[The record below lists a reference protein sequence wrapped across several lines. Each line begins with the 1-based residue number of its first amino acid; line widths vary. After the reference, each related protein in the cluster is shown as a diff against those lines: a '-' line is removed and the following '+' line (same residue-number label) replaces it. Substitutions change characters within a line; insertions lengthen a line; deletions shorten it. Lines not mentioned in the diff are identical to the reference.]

1 LGWRL
6 LVATPTL
13 VVTFDFSSGAI
24 FGYPFIIGEGV
35 LGFNTLADQAADTVD
50 ISDQVNKVSIRR
62 GYNLLQEEFQAGTA
76 TVRIID
82 LTGDWN
88 PTSETSIYAG
98 KLVPLRKVRISADG
112 EFLFSGY
119 TTAYNYQWDKE
130 QNVGLVDL
138 QLVDAFRLF
147 NMSNITTVTGAT
159 AGETTGNRVTDILDT
174 IGFPTSMR
182 EIEAGS
188 TTVQSD
194 PGTSR
199 TSLQAI
205 KNMEFSEQGAFY
217 LMPSGNAKFLS
228 RATIQSKSGV
238 NPTFFSNDGTGI
250 SYRNIVTALDDKLI
264 INSTSITRAGGTAQ
278 TASNT
283 ASQIKYF
290 PHSYTATDLLVQTDA
305 QALDIARA
313 YTATRAETTL
323 RVDALTLDLNTADYA
338 AGTTA
343 ALTLDFFDT
352 IRVKNVGQDGT
363 VIDKT
368 LQCMGVSHEITP
380 GTWNTTFVT
389 SEPVIDS
396 FIIGSSLYG
405 IIGTSVMT
413 Y

>member
-1 LGWRL
+1 M
-6 LVATPTL
+6 ATPTL
-13 VVTFDFSSGAI
+13 VVTFDFSSGAV
-24 FGYPFIIGEGV
+24 FNYPFIIGEGV
-35 LGFNTLADQAADTVD
+35 LGVNVLADAAALVVD
-50 ISDQVNKVSIRR
+50 ISDQVNKVTIRR
-62 GYNLLQEEFQAGTA
+62 GYNLLQEQFQAGTA
-76 TVRIID
+76 TVRILD
-82 LTGDWN
+82 QNGDWN
-88 PTSETSIYAG
+88 PTNPASPYYG
-98 KLVPLRKVRISADG
+98 LLVPLRKVRISADDS
-112 EFLFSGY
+112 FLYSGY
-119 TTAYNYQWDKE
+119 TTAYNYTWDKE
-130 QNVGLVDL
+130 QNIGYVDVEL
-138 QLVDAFRLF
+138 SDAFRLF
-147 NMSNITTVTGAT
+147 NMSSITTVTGAT
-159 AGETTGNRVTDILDT
+159 AGETTGNRITDILNT

-182 EIEAGS
+182 EIDAGS
-188 TTVQSD
+188 TTVQAD
-194 PGTSR
+194 PGTAR

-205 KNMEFSEQGAFY
+205 VNMEFSEQGGFY
-217 LMPSGNAKFLS
+217 CLPSGDVRFIS
-228 RATIQSKSGV
+228 RSAIQAKSGA

-250 SYRNIVTALDDKLI
+250 GYRNIVTALDDKLI
-264 INSTSITRAGGTAQ
+264 INTTSITRAGGTAQ

-352 IRVKNVGQDGT
+352 IRVKNVGVDGT

-389 SEPVIDS
+389 SEPIIDS

>member
-1 LGWRL
+1 M
-6 LVATPTL
+6 ATPHL
-13 VVTFDFSSGAI
+13 VVTFDFSSGAV
-24 FGYPFIIGEGV
+24 FNYPFIIGEGV
-35 LGFNTLADQAADTVD
+35 LGVNVLADAAALVVD
-50 ISDQVNKVSIRR
+50 ISDQVNRVTIRR
-62 GYNLLQEEFQAGTA
+62 GYNLLQEQFQAGTA
-76 TVRIID
+76 TVRILD
-82 LTGDWN
+82 QNGDWN
-88 PTSETSIYAG
+88 PTNPASPYYG
-98 KLVPLRKVRISADG
+98 LLVPLRKVRISADDS
-112 EFLFSGY
+112 FLYSGY
-119 TTAYNYQWDKE
+119 TTAYNYTWDKE
-130 QNVGLVDL
+130 QNIGYVDVEL
-138 QLVDAFRLF
+138 SDAFRLF
-147 NMSNITTVTGAT
+147 NMSSITSVASAT
-159 AGETTGNRVTDILDT
+159 AGQTTGTRITAILNQ

-182 EIEAGS
+182 EIDAGS
-188 TTVQSD
+188 TTVQAD

-205 KNMEFSEQGAFY
+205 QNIEFSEQGAFFIK
-217 LMPSGNAKFLS
+217 PSGDARFIS
-228 RATIQSKSGV
+228 RSAIQAKSGV

-250 SYRNIVTALDDKLI
+250 NYRNIVTALDDKLI
-264 INSTSITRAGGTAQ
+264 INTTSITRAGGTAQ

-305 QALDIARA
+305 QALDIAQA

-368 LQCMGVSHEITP
+368 LQCMGVVHEITP

-389 SEPVIDS
+389 SEPIIDS

>member
-1 LGWRL
+1 M
-6 LVATPTL
+6 ATPHL
-13 VVTFDFSSGAI
+13 VVTFDFSSGAV
-24 FGYPFIIGEGV
+24 FNYPFIIGEGI
-35 LGFNTLADQAADTVD
+35 LGTNVLADAAALVVD
-50 ISDQVNKVSIRR
+50 ISDQVNKVTIRR
-62 GYNLLQEEFQAGTA
+62 GYNLLQEQFQAGTA
-76 TVRIID
+76 TVRLLD
-82 LTGDWN
+82 QNGDWN
-88 PTSETSIYAG
+88 STNVSSPYYG
-98 KLVPLRKVRISADG
+98 LLVPLRKVRISADDN
-112 EFLFSGY
+112 FLYSGY
-119 TTAYNYQWDKE
+119 TTAYNYTWDKE
-130 QNVGLVDL
+130 QNIGYVDIE
-138 QLVDAFRLF
+138 LVDAFRLF
-147 NMSNITTVTGAT
+147 NMSSITTVTGAT
-159 AGETTGNRVTDILDT
+159 AGETTGNRITDILNT

-182 EIEAGS
+182 EIDAGS
-188 TTVQSD
+188 TTVQAD

-199 TSLQAI
+199 TSLQAFQ
-205 KNMEFSEQGAFY
+205 NMEFSEQGAFFIQ
-217 LMPSGNAKFLS
+217 PSGNARFVS
-228 RATIQSKSGV
+228 RSAIQAKSGV

-264 INSTSITRAGGTAQ
+264 INTTSITRAGGSPQ
-278 TASNT
+278 VSSNT

-305 QALDIARA
+305 QALDIAQA

-368 LQCMGVSHEITP
+368 LQCMGVAHEITP

-389 SEPVIDS
+389 SEPIIDS
-396 FIIGSSLYG
+396 FILNSSLYG

>member
-1 LGWRL
+1 M
-6 LVATPTL
+6 ATPTL
-13 VVTFDFSSGAI
+13 VVTFDFSSGAV
-24 FGYPFIIGEGV
+24 FNYPFIIGEGV
-35 LGFNTLADQAADTVD
+35 LGVNVLANAAALVVD
-50 ISDQVNKVSIRR
+50 ISDQVNRVTIRR
-62 GYNLLQEEFQAGTA
+62 GYNLLQEQFQAGTA
-76 TVRIID
+76 TVRLLD
-82 LTGDWN
+82 QNGDWN
-88 PTSETSIYAG
+88 STNVSSPYYG
-98 KLVPLRKVRISADG
+98 LLVPLRKVRISADDS
-112 EFLFSGY
+112 FLYSGY
-119 TTAYNYQWDKE
+119 TTAYNYTWDKE
-130 QNVGLVDL
+130 QNIGYVDIE
-138 QLVDAFRLF
+138 LVDAFRLF
-147 NMSNITTVTGAT
+147 NMSSITTVTGAT
-159 AGETTGNRVTDILDT
+159 AGETTGNRITDILNT

-182 EIEAGS
+182 EIDTGS
-188 TTVQSD
+188 TTVQAD

-205 KNMEFSEQGAFY
+205 QNIEFSEQGAFFIK
-217 LMPSGNAKFLS
+217 PSGDARFIS
-228 RATIQSKSGV
+228 RSAIQSKSGV

-250 SYRNIVTALDDKLI
+250 NYRNIVTALDDKLI
-264 INSTSITRAGGTAQ
+264 INTTSITRAGGTAQ

-290 PHSYTATDLLVQTDA
+290 PHSFTGTDLLVQTDA
-305 QALDIARA
+305 QALDIAQA

-323 RVDALTLDLNTADYA
+323 RVDALTLDLNTADYT

-368 LQCMGVSHEITP
+368 LQCMGVVHEITP

-389 SEPVIDS
+389 SEPIIDS

>member
-1 LGWRL
+1 M
-6 LVATPTL
+6 ATPTL
-13 VVTFDFSSGAI
+13 VVTFDFSSGAV
-24 FGYPFIIGEGV
+24 FGYPFIIGEGL
-35 LGFNTLADQAADTVD
+35 LGFNTLADAAADTID
-50 ISDQVNKVSIRR
+50 ISNQVSRVSIKR

-76 TVRIID
+76 TIRVLD
-82 LTGDWN
+82 QNGDWN
-88 PTSETSIYAG
+88 PTSLTSPYAG

-112 EFLFSGY
+112 NFLFSGY
-119 TTAYNYQWDKE
+119 TVTYNYTWDKE
-130 QNVGLVDL
+130 QNIGYVDIE
-138 QLVDAFRLF
+138 LVDAFRLL

-159 AGETTGNRVTDILDT
+159 AGETTGNRITDILNT
-174 IGFPTSMR
+174 VGFPNSMR
-182 EIEAGS
+182 SIDAGA
-188 TTVQSD
+188 TTVQAD

-205 KNMEFSEQGAFY
+205 KNMEFSEQGGFY
-217 LMPSGNAKFLS
+217 IEPSGNARFIS
-228 RATIQSKSGV
+228 RSAIQVKSGV

-250 SYRNIVTALDDKLI
+250 TYRNIVTALDDKLI
-264 INSTSITRAGGTAQ
+264 INTTSITRAGGTAQ

-323 RVDALTLDLNTADYA
+323 RVDALTLDLNTTGYT

-368 LQCMGVSHEITP
+368 LQCMGVAHEITP

-389 SEPVIDS
+389 SEPIIDS

>member
-1 LGWRL
+1 M
-6 LVATPTL
+6 ATPHL
-13 VVTFDFSSGAI
+13 VVTFDFSSGAV
-24 FGYPFIIGEGV
+24 FNYPFIIGEGI
-35 LGFNTLADQAADTVD
+35 LGTNVLADAAALVVD
-50 ISDQVNKVSIRR
+50 ISDQVNKVTIRR
-62 GYNLLQEEFQAGTA
+62 GYNLLQEQFQAGTA
-76 TVRIID
+76 TIRIID
-82 LTGDWN
+82 QNGDWN
-88 PTSETSIYAG
+88 PTSLTSPYAG
-98 KLVPLRKVRISADG
+98 LLVPLRKVRISADDS
-112 EFLFSGY
+112 FLYSGY
-119 TTAYNYQWDKE
+119 TTAYNYSWDKE
-130 QNVGLVDL
+130 QNIGFIDVE
-138 QLVDAFRLF
+138 LVDAFRLF
-147 NMSNITTVTGAT
+147 NMSSVTTVTGAT
-159 AGETTGNRVTDILDT
+159 AGETTGNRITDILNT
-174 IGFPTSMR
+174 IGFPSSMR
-182 EIEAGS
+182 SIDAGS
-188 TTVQSD
+188 TTVQAD
-194 PGTSR
+194 PGSSR

-205 KNMEFSEQGAFY
+205 QNMEFSEQGGFY
-217 LMPSGNAKFLS
+217 CLPSGDVRFIS
-228 RATIQSKSGV
+228 RSAIQAKSGA

-250 SYRNIVTALDDKLI
+250 GYRNIVTALDDKLI
-264 INSTSITRAGGTAQ
+264 INTTSITRAGGTAQ

-323 RVDALTLDLNTADYA
+323 RVDSLTLDLSTADYA

-389 SEPVIDS
+389 SEPIIDS
-396 FIIGSSLYG
+396 FQIGSALYG

>member
-1 LGWRL
+1 
-6 LVATPTL
+6 VATPTL
-13 VVTFDFSSGAI
+13 VVTFDFSSGAV

-35 LGFNTLADQAADTVD
+35 LGFNTLAQEAADTID
-50 ISDQVNKVSIRR
+50 ISSQVNRVTIRR

-76 TVRIID
+76 RVRILD
-82 LTGDWN
+82 QNGDWN
-88 PTSETSIYAG
+88 PTSLTSPYAG

-112 EFLFSGY
+112 QFLFSGY
-119 TTAYNYQWDKE
+119 TVTYGYSWDKE
-130 QNVGLVDL
+130 QNVGFVDL
-138 QLVDAFRLF
+138 ELVDAFRLF

-174 IGFPTSMR
+174 IGFPNSMR

-188 TTVQSD
+188 TTVQAD

-199 TSLQAI
+199 TALEAI
-205 KNMEFSEQGAFY
+205 RNMEFSEQGAFY
-217 LMPSGNAKFLS
+217 IKPSGNAEFLS

-250 SYRNIVTALDDKLI
+250 GYRNIVTALDDKLI
-264 INSTSITRAGGTAQ
+264 INTTSITRKDGTAQ

-283 ASQIKYF
+283 ASQIQYF

-305 QALDIARA
+305 QALDIAQA

-323 RVDALTLDLNTADYA
+323 RVDSLTLDLNTAGYT

-363 VIDKT
+363 IIDKT

-380 GTWNTTFVT
+380 GTWLTSFVT
-389 SEPVIDS
+389 SEPIIDS
-396 FIIGSSLYG
+396 FQIGSSLYG

>member
-1 LGWRL
+1 M
-6 LVATPTL
+6 ATPSL
-13 VVTFDFSSGAI
+13 VVVIDFSSGAS
-24 FGYPFIIGEGV
+24 FGYPFILDQGI
-35 LGFNTLADQAADTVD
+35 LGTNTLAEPDALTVD
-50 ISDQVNKVSIRR
+50 VSNQVNKVTIRR

-82 LTGDWN
+82 QTGDWN
-88 PTSETSIYAG
+88 PTSSTSIYAG
-98 KLVPLRKVRISADG
+98 RLVPLRKVRISADE

-119 TTAYNYQWDKE
+119 TVAYNYTWDKE
-130 QNVGLVDL
+130 QNVGFVDL
-138 QLVDAFRLF
+138 ELVDAFRLF
-147 NMSNITTVTGAT
+147 NMSTITTVTGGT
-159 AGETTGNRVTDILDT
+159 AGQTTGTRITAILDT
-174 IGFPTSMR
+174 IGFPASMR
-182 EIEAGS
+182 EVEAGS
-188 TTVQSD
+188 TTVQAD
-194 PGTSR
+194 PGSSR

-205 KNMEFSEQGAFY
+205 QNMEFSEQGAFY
-217 LMPSGNAKFLS
+217 IKPSGNAEFLS
-228 RATIQSKSGV
+228 RATIQSKSGA

-250 SYRNIVTALDDKLI
+250 NYRNIVTALDDKLI
-264 INSTSITRAGGTAQ
+264 INTTSITRAGGTAQ

-305 QALDIARA
+305 QALDIAQA

-368 LQCMGVSHEITP
+368 LQCMGVTHEITP
-380 GTWNTTFVT
+380 GTWNTMFVT
-389 SEPVIDS
+389 SEPIIDS

>member
-1 LGWRL
+1 
-6 LVATPTL
+6 VATPHL
-13 VVTFDFSSGAI
+13 VVTFDFSSGAV
-24 FGYPFIIGEGV
+24 FNYPFIIGEGI
-35 LGFNTLADQAADTVD
+35 LGTNVLADAAALVVD
-50 ISDQVNKVSIRR
+50 ISDQVNKVTIRR
-62 GYNLLQEEFQAGTA
+62 GYNLLQEQFQAGTA
-76 TVRIID
+76 TIRIID
-82 LTGDWN
+82 QNGDRN
-88 PTSETSIYAG
+88 PTSLTSPYAG
-98 KLVPLRKVRISADG
+98 LLVPLRKVRISADDS
-112 EFLFSGY
+112 FLYSGY
-119 TTAYNYQWDKE
+119 TTAYNYSWDKE
-130 QNVGLVDL
+130 QNIGFIDVE
-138 QLVDAFRLF
+138 LVDAFRLF
-147 NMSNITTVTGAT
+147 NMSSVTTVTGAT
-159 AGETTGNRVTDILDT
+159 AGETTGNRITDILNT
-174 IGFPTSMR
+174 IGFPSSMR
-182 EIEAGS
+182 SIDAGS
-188 TTVQSD
+188 TTVQAD
-194 PGTSR
+194 PGSSR

-205 KNMEFSEQGAFY
+205 QNMEFSEQGGFY
-217 LMPSGNAKFLS
+217 CLPSGDVRFIS
-228 RATIQSKSGV
+228 RSAIQAKSGA

-250 SYRNIVTALDDKLI
+250 GYRNIVTALDDKLI
-264 INSTSITRAGGTAQ
+264 INTTSITRAGGTAQ

-323 RVDALTLDLNTADYA
+323 RVDSLTLDLSTADYA

-389 SEPVIDS
+389 SEPIIDS
-396 FIIGSSLYG
+396 FQIGSALYG

>member
-1 LGWRL
+1 MAIPRI
-6 LVATPTL
+6 T
-13 VVTFDFSSGAI
+13 VTFDFSSGAV
-24 FGYPFIIGEGV
+24 FNYPFIIGEGV
-35 LGFNTLADQAADTVD
+35 LGVNVLADSAAVIVD
-50 ISDQVNKVSIRR
+50 ISNQVSKVSIRR
-62 GYNLLQEEFQAGTA
+62 GYNLLQEQFQAGTA
-76 TVRIID
+76 TIRIID
-82 LTGDWN
+82 QNGDWN
-88 PTSETSIYAG
+88 PTNPASPYFGS
-98 KLVPLRKVRISADG
+98 LVPLRKVRVSVEDNY
-112 EFLFSGY
+112 LYSGY
-119 TTAYNYQWDKE
+119 TTAFNYTWDKE
-130 QNVGLVDL
+130 QNIGYVDIEL
-138 QLVDAFRLF
+138 SDAFRLF
-147 NMSNITTVTGAT
+147 NMSNITSVASAT
-159 AGETTGNRVTDILDT
+159 AGQTTGTRITAILNQ

-182 EIEAGS
+182 QIDAGS
-188 TTVQSD
+188 TTVQAD

-205 KNMEFSEQGAFY
+205 QNMEFSEQGGFY
-217 LMPSGNAKFLS
+217 CLPSGDARFIS
-228 RATIQSKSGV
+228 RAAIQAKSGA

-250 SYRNIVTALDDKLI
+250 DYRNIVTALDDKLI
-264 INSTSITRAGGTAQ
+264 INTTSITRAGGTAQ
-278 TASNT
+278 TSSNA
-283 ASQIKYF
+283 ASQVKYF

-363 VIDKT
+363 IIDKT

-389 SEPVIDS
+389 SEPIIDS

>member
-1 LGWRL
+1 M
-6 LVATPTL
+6 ATPSL
-13 VVTFDFSSGAI
+13 VVVFDFTSGAT
-24 FGYPFIIGEGV
+24 FGYPFILDQGI
-35 LGFNTLADQAADTVD
+35 LGTNTLADAAADTID
-50 ISDQVNKVSIRR
+50 ISNQVNRVSIRR
-62 GYNLLQEEFQAGTA
+62 GYNLLQEEFQAGIA
-76 TVRIID
+76 TIRVLD
-82 LTGDWN
+82 QNGDWN
-88 PTSETSIYAG
+88 PTNPSSPYFG
-98 KLVPLRKVRISADG
+98 KLVPLRKVRISAD
-112 EFLFSGY
+112 EHFLFSGY
-119 TTAYNYQWDKE
+119 TVTYNYTWDKE
-130 QNVGLVDL
+130 QNVGYVDIEL
-138 QLVDAFRLF
+138 ADAFRLF

-174 IGFPTSMR
+174 IGFPNSMR

-188 TTVQSD
+188 TTVQAD

-217 LMPSGNAKFLS
+217 IKPSGNAEFLS
-228 RATIQSKSGV
+228 RASIQAKSGV

-250 SYRNIVTALDDKLI
+250 TYRNIVTALDDKLI
-264 INSTSITRAGGTAQ
+264 INQTSITRAGSSSPQVAN
-278 TASNT
+278 NT

-305 QALDIARA
+305 QALDIAQA

-343 ALTLDFFDT
+343 ALTLNFFDT
-352 IRVKNVGQDGT
+352 IRVKNIGQDGT

-368 LQCMGVSHEITP
+368 LQCMGVAHEITP

-389 SEPVIDS
+389 SEPIIDS

>member
-1 LGWRL
+1 
-6 LVATPTL
+6 VATPTL
-13 VVTFDFSSGAI
+13 VVTFDFSSGAV

-35 LGFNTLADQAADTVD
+35 LGFNTLADQAADTID
-50 ISDQVNKVSIRR
+50 ISNQVNRVAIRR

-76 TVRIID
+76 TIRVID
-82 LTGDWN
+82 LNGDWN
-88 PTSETSIYAG
+88 PTSVTSPYTG

-119 TTAYNYQWDKE
+119 TIAYNYTWDKE
-130 QNVGLVDL
+130 QNVGYVDIEL
-138 QLVDAFRLF
+138 SDAFRLF

-174 IGFPTSMR
+174 IGFPASMR

-188 TTVQSD
+188 TTVQAD
-194 PGTSR
+194 PGTAR

-217 LMPSGNAKFLS
+217 ILPSGNAEFLS
-228 RATIQSKSGV
+228 RTTIQAKSGV

-264 INSTSITRAGGTAQ
+264 INQTSITRAGGTAQ

-290 PHSYTATDLLVQTDA
+290 PHSYTATDLLIETDA

-313 YTATRAETTL
+313 YCQTRAETTL
-323 RVDALTLDLNTADYA
+323 RVDALTLDLNTADYT

-343 ALTLDFFDT
+343 ALSLDFFDT

-368 LQCMGVSHEITP
+368 LQCMGVAHEITP

-389 SEPVIDS
+389 SEPIIDS
-396 FIIGSSLYG
+396 FQIGSALYG

>member
-1 LGWRL
+1 M
-6 LVATPTL
+6 AIPTL
-13 VVTFDFSSGAI
+13 VVTFDFSSGAV

-35 LGFNTLADQAADTVD
+35 LGFNTLADQAADTID
-50 ISDQVNKVSIRR
+50 ISNQVNRVTIRR

-76 TVRIID
+76 RVRILD
-82 LTGDWN
+82 QNGDWN
-88 PTSETSIYAG
+88 PTSLTSPYAG

-112 EFLFSGY
+112 SFLFSGY
-119 TTAYNYQWDKE
+119 TVSYNYTWDKE
-130 QNVGLVDL
+130 QNIGYVDL
-138 QLVDAFRLF
+138 ELVDAFRLF
-147 NMSNITTVTGAT
+147 NMSNITTVIGGT
-159 AGETTGNRVTDILDT
+159 AGQTTGTRVTAILDT
-174 IGFPTSMR
+174 IGFPNSMR

-188 TTVQSD
+188 TTVQVD

-199 TSLQAI
+199 TSLEAI

-217 LMPSGNAKFLS
+217 IKPSGNAEFLS
-228 RATIQSKSGV
+228 RTSIQSKSGA

-250 SYRNIVTALDDKLI
+250 TYRNIVTALDDKLI
-264 INSTSITRAGGTAQ
+264 INQTSITRAGGTAQ
-278 TASNT
+278 VANNT
-283 ASQIKYF
+283 ASQIQYF

-305 QALDIARA
+305 QALDIAQA

-323 RVDALTLDLNTADYA
+323 RVDSLTLDLNTAGYT

-363 VIDKT
+363 IIDKT
-368 LQCMGVSHEITP
+368 LQCMGVLHEITP

-389 SEPVIDS
+389 SEPIIDS

>member
-1 LGWRL
+1 M
-6 LVATPTL
+6 ATPTL
-13 VVTFDFSSGAI
+13 VVTFDFSSGAV

-35 LGFNTLADQAADTVD
+35 LGFNTLAQEAADTID
-50 ISDQVNKVSIRR
+50 ISSQVNRVTIRR

-76 TVRIID
+76 RVRILD
-82 LTGDWN
+82 QNGDWN
-88 PTSETSIYAG
+88 PTSLTSPYAG

-112 EFLFSGY
+112 QFLFSGY
-119 TTAYNYQWDKE
+119 TVTYGYSWDKE
-130 QNVGLVDL
+130 QNVGFVDL
-138 QLVDAFRLF
+138 ELVDAFRLF

-174 IGFPTSMR
+174 IGFPNSMR

-188 TTVQSD
+188 TTVQAD

-199 TSLQAI
+199 TALEAI
-205 KNMEFSEQGAFY
+205 RNMEFSEQGAFY
-217 LMPSGNAKFLS
+217 IKPSGNAEFLS

-250 SYRNIVTALDDKLI
+250 GYRNIVTALDDKLI
-264 INSTSITRAGGTAQ
+264 INTTSITRKDGTAQ

-283 ASQIKYF
+283 ASQIQYF

-305 QALDIARA
+305 QALDIAQA

-323 RVDALTLDLNTADYA
+323 RVDSLTLDLNTAGYT

-363 VIDKT
+363 IIDKT

-380 GTWNTTFVT
+380 GTWLTSFVT
-389 SEPVIDS
+389 SEPIIDS
-396 FIIGSSLYG
+396 FQIGSSLYG

>member
-1 LGWRL
+1 M
-6 LVATPTL
+6 AIPTL
-13 VVTFDFSSGAI
+13 VVTFDFSSGAV

-35 LGFNTLADQAADTVD
+35 LGFNTLADQAADTID
-50 ISDQVNKVSIRR
+50 ISNQVNRVTIRR

-76 TVRIID
+76 RVRILD
-82 LTGDWN
+82 QNGDWN
-88 PTSETSIYAG
+88 PTSLTSPYAG

-112 EFLFSGY
+112 NFLFSGY
-119 TTAYNYQWDKE
+119 TVSYNYTWDKE
-130 QNVGLVDL
+130 QNIGYVDL
-138 QLVDAFRLF
+138 ELVDAFRLF
-147 NMSNITTVTGAT
+147 NMSNITTVTGGT
-159 AGETTGNRVTDILDT
+159 AGQTTGTRVTAILDT
-174 IGFPTSMR
+174 IGFPNSMR
-182 EIEAGS
+182 EIQAGS
-188 TTVQSD
+188 TTVQAD

-199 TSLQAI
+199 TSLEAI

-217 LMPSGNAKFLS
+217 IKPSGNAEFLS
-228 RATIQSKSGV
+228 RTSIQSKSGV

-250 SYRNIVTALDDKLI
+250 TYRNIVTALDDKLI
-264 INSTSITRAGGTAQ
+264 INQTSITRAGGTAQ
-278 TASNT
+278 VANNT
-283 ASQIKYF
+283 ASQIQYF

-305 QALDIARA
+305 QALDIAQA

-323 RVDALTLDLNTADYA
+323 RVDSLTLDLNTAGYT

-368 LQCMGVSHEITP
+368 LQCMGVAHEITP
-380 GTWNTTFVT
+380 GTWTTSFVT
-389 SEPVIDS
+389 SEPIIDS
-396 FIIGSSLYG
+396 FQIGSALYG

>member
-1 LGWRL
+1 
-6 LVATPTL
+6 VAAPTL
-13 VVTFDFSSGAI
+13 VVVFDFTSGAT
-24 FGYPFIIGEGV
+24 FGYPFIIGQGI
-35 LGFNTLADQAADTVD
+35 LGTNTLADAAADTVD
-50 ISDQVNKVSIRR
+50 ISNQVNKVTIRR
-62 GYNLLQEEFQAGTA
+62 GYNLLQEQFQAGTA

-88 PTSETSIYAG
+88 PTSPTSIYAG

-130 QNVGLVDL
+130 QNVGYVDL
-138 QLVDAFRLF
+138 ELVDAFRLF
-147 NMSNITTVTGAT
+147 NMSSITAVTGGT
-159 AGETTGNRVTDILDT
+159 AGQTTGARITSILNT

-182 EIEAGS
+182 DIDAGS
-188 TTVQSD
+188 TTVQAD

-205 KNMEFSEQGAFY
+205 QNIEFSEQGGYYCLPDGDVRFI
-217 LMPSGNAKFLS
+217 S
-228 RATIQSKSGV
+228 RSAIQAKSGV

-250 SYRNIVTALDDKLI
+250 SYKNIVTALDDKLI
-264 INSTSITRAGGTAQ
+264 INTTSITRAGGTAQ

-283 ASQIKYF
+283 DSQIKYF

-313 YTATRAETTL
+313 YTATRSETTL
-323 RVDALTLDLNTADYA
+323 RVDSLTLDLNTADYT

-368 LQCMGVSHEITP
+368 LQCMGVTHDITP

-389 SEPVIDS
+389 SEPIIDS

>member
-1 LGWRL
+1 MAAPR
-6 LVATPTL
+6 VN
-13 VVTFDFSSGAI
+13 VVIDFSSGAT
-24 FGYPFIIGEGV
+24 FGYPFIIGQGIF
-35 LGFNTLADQAADTVD
+35 GTNTLADAVADTQD

-76 TVRIID
+76 TIRLID
-82 LTGDWN
+82 LNGDWN
-88 PTSETSIYAG
+88 PTNLSSPYSG
-98 KLVPLRKVRISADG
+98 KLVPLRKVRISS
-112 EFLFSGY
+112 ETKFLFSGY
-119 TTAYNYQWDKE
+119 TTAYNYTWDKE
-130 QNVGLVDL
+130 QNIGFVDIE
-138 QLVDAFRLF
+138 LVDAFRLL

-159 AGETTGNRVTDILDT
+159 AGETTGNRITDILNT

-182 EIEAGS
+182 AIDTGS
-188 TTVQSD
+188 TTVQAD
-194 PGTSR
+194 PGTAR

-217 LMPSGNAKFLS
+217 TATSGSATFRS
-228 RATIQSKSGV
+228 RANIQKKSGV

-250 SYRNIVTALDDKLI
+250 GYRNIVTALDDKLV
-264 INSTSITRAGGTAQ
+264 INQTSITRSGGTAQ
-278 TASNT
+278 VANNT

-305 QALDIARA
+305 QALDIAQA

-323 RVDALTLDLNTADYA
+323 RVDALTLDLNSADYA
-338 AGTTA
+338 AGITA

-363 VIDKT
+363 IIDKT
-368 LQCMGVSHEITP
+368 LQCMGVTHEITP
-380 GTWNTTFVT
+380 ATWLTTFVT
-389 SEPVIDS
+389 SEPIIDS

>member
-1 LGWRL
+1 M
-6 LVATPTL
+6 ATPHL
-13 VVTFDFSSGAI
+13 VVTFDFSSGAV
-24 FGYPFIIGEGV
+24 FNYPFIIGEGV
-35 LGFNTLADQAADTVD
+35 LGVNVLADAAALVVD
-50 ISDQVNKVSIRR
+50 ISDQVNRVTIRR
-62 GYNLLQEEFQAGTA
+62 GYNLLQEQFQAGTA
-76 TVRIID
+76 TVRILD
-82 LTGDWN
+82 QNGDWN
-88 PTSETSIYAG
+88 PTNPASPYYG
-98 KLVPLRKVRISADG
+98 LLVPLRKVRISADDS
-112 EFLFSGY
+112 FLYSGY
-119 TTAYNYQWDKE
+119 TTAYNYTWDKE
-130 QNVGLVDL
+130 QNIGYVDVEL
-138 QLVDAFRLF
+138 SDAFRLF
-147 NMSNITTVTGAT
+147 NMSSITSVASAT
-159 AGETTGNRVTDILDT
+159 AGQTTGTRITAILNQ

-182 EIEAGS
+182 EIDAGS
-188 TTVQSD
+188 TTVQAD

-205 KNMEFSEQGAFY
+205 QNIEFSEQGAFFIK
-217 LMPSGNAKFLS
+217 PSGDARFIS
-228 RATIQSKSGV
+228 RSAIQAKSGV

-250 SYRNIVTALDDKLI
+250 NYRNIVTALDDKLI
-264 INSTSITRAGGTAQ
+264 INTTSITRAGGTAQ

-305 QALDIARA
+305 QALDIAQA

-343 ALTLDFFDT
+343 ALTLDFYDT

-389 SEPVIDS
+389 SEPTIDS
-396 FIIGSSLYG
+396 FQIGSSLYG

>member
-1 LGWRL
+1 M
-6 LVATPTL
+6 AAPTL
-13 VVTFDFSSGAI
+13 VVVFDFTSGAT
-24 FGYPFIIGEGV
+24 FGYPFIIGQGI
-35 LGFNTLADQAADTVD
+35 LGTNTLADAAADTVD
-50 ISDQVNKVSIRR
+50 ISNQVNKVTIRR
-62 GYNLLQEEFQAGTA
+62 GYNLLQEQFQAGTA
-76 TVRIID
+76 TVRILD
-82 LTGDWN
+82 QNGDWN
-88 PTSETSIYAG
+88 SSNVSSPYFG
-98 KLVPLRKVRISADG
+98 KLVPLRKLRISADG

-119 TTAYNYQWDKE
+119 TTAYNYTWDKE
-130 QNVGLVDL
+130 QNVGYVDL
-138 QLVDAFRLF
+138 ELVDAFRLF
-147 NMSNITTVTGAT
+147 NMSSITTVTGGT
-159 AGETTGNRVTDILDT
+159 AGQTTGARITSILDT

-182 EIEAGS
+182 DIDAGS
-188 TTVQSD
+188 TTVQAD

-205 KNMEFSEQGAFY
+205 QNMEFSEQGGYYCLPDGDVRFI
-217 LMPSGNAKFLS
+217 S
-228 RATIQSKSGV
+228 RSAIQAKSGV

-250 SYRNIVTALDDKLI
+250 SYKNIVTALDDKLI
-264 INSTSITRAGGTAQ
+264 INTTSITRAGGTAQ

-305 QALDIARA
+305 QALDIALA

-323 RVDALTLDLNTADYA
+323 RVDSLTLDLNTESYT

-352 IRVKNVGQDGT
+352 MRVKNVGQDGT
-363 VIDKT
+363 IIDKT
-368 LQCMGVSHEITP
+368 LQCMGVTHEITP

-389 SEPVIDS
+389 SEPIIDS

>member
-1 LGWRL
+1 
-6 LVATPTL
+6 VATPTL
-13 VVTFDFSSGAI
+13 VVTFDFSSGAV
-24 FGYPFIIGEGV
+24 FGYPFIIGEGI
-35 LGFNTLADQAADTVD
+35 LGFNTLADQAADTID
-50 ISDQVNKVSIRR
+50 ISNQVNRVSIRR

-76 TVRIID
+76 KVRVID
-82 LTGDWN
+82 QNGDWN
-88 PTSETSIYAG
+88 PTSTTSPYAG
-98 KLVPLRKVRISADG
+98 LLVPLRKVRISSN
-112 EFLFSGY
+112 EQFLFSGY
-119 TTAYNYQWDKE
+119 TISYNYQWDKE
-130 QNVGLVDL
+130 QNIGYVDIEL
-138 QLVDAFRLF
+138 SDAFRLF
-147 NMSNITTVTGAT
+147 NMSNVTTVTGAT
-159 AGETTGNRVTDILDT
+159 AGETTGTRITDILDT
-174 IGFPTSMR
+174 IGFPLGMR
-182 EIEAGS
+182 SIEAGS
-188 TTVQSD
+188 TTVAAD

-205 KNMEFSEQGAFY
+205 RNMEFCEQGGFY
-217 LMPSGNAKFLS
+217 ILPSGDAKFIS
-228 RATIQSKSGV
+228 RASIQAKSGA
-238 NPTFFSNDGTGI
+238 NPTFFSNDGSGI

-264 INSTSITRAGGTAQ
+264 INTTSITRAGGTAQ

-290 PHSYTATDLLVQTDA
+290 PHSYTATDLLLQTDT

-368 LQCMGVSHEITP
+368 LQCMGVTHEITP

-389 SEPVIDS
+389 SEPIIDS

>member
-1 LGWRL
+1 M
-6 LVATPTL
+6 AIPTL
-13 VVTFDFSSGAI
+13 VCTFDFSSGAV

-35 LGFNTLADQAADTVD
+35 LGFNTLADQAADTID
-50 ISDQVNKVSIRR
+50 ISNQVNRVTIRR

-76 TVRIID
+76 RVRILD
-82 LTGDWN
+82 QNGDWN
-88 PTSETSIYAG
+88 PTSLTSPYAG

-112 EFLFSGY
+112 NFLFSGY
-119 TTAYNYQWDKE
+119 TVSYNYTWDKE
-130 QNVGLVDL
+130 QNIGYVDL
-138 QLVDAFRLF
+138 ELVDAFRLF
-147 NMSNITTVTGAT
+147 NMSNITTVTGGT
-159 AGETTGNRVTDILDT
+159 AGQTTGTRITAILDT
-174 IGFPTSMR
+174 IGFPNSMR

-188 TTVQSD
+188 TTVQAD

-217 LMPSGNAKFLS
+217 ILPSGNAEFLS
-228 RATIQSKSGV
+228 RASIQSKSGV
-238 NPTFFSNDGTGI
+238 NPTFFSNDGSGI
-250 SYRNIVTALDDKLI
+250 PYRNIVTALDDKLI
-264 INSTSITRAGGTAQ
+264 INQTSITRAGGTAQ
-278 TASNT
+278 VANNT
-283 ASQIKYF
+283 PSQIQYF
-290 PHSYTATDLLVQTDA
+290 PHSYTATDLLIQTDA
-305 QALDIARA
+305 QALDIALA

-323 RVDALTLDLNTADYA
+323 RVDALTLDLNTAGYT
-338 AGTTA
+338 AGTAA

-380 GTWNTTFVT
+380 ASWNTTFVT
-389 SEPVIDS
+389 SEPIIDS

>member
-1 LGWRL
+1 
-6 LVATPTL
+6 VATPTL

-35 LGFNTLADQAADTVD
+35 LGFNTLADAAADTID
-50 ISDQVNKVSIRR
+50 ISNQVNKVSIRR
-62 GYNLLQEEFQAGTA
+62 GYNLLQEEFQAGIA
-76 TVRIID
+76 TVRVLD
-82 LTGDWN
+82 QNGDWN
-88 PTSETSIYAG
+88 PTNPLSPYFG

-119 TTAYNYQWDKE
+119 TTTYNYTWDKE
-130 QNVGLVDL
+130 QNLGYVDI
-138 QLVDAFRLF
+138 QLADAFRLL

-159 AGETTGNRVTDILDT
+159 AGETTGSRITDILDT
-174 IGFPTSMR
+174 IGFPNSMR
-182 EIEAGS
+182 SIQSGS
-188 TTVQSD
+188 TTVQAD

-217 LMPSGNAKFLS
+217 ILPSGNAEFLS
-228 RATIQSKSGV
+228 RATIQSKSGA

-250 SYRNIVTALDDKLI
+250 DYRNIVTALDDKLI
-264 INSTSITRAGGTAQ
+264 INQTSITRAGSSNPQLAN
-278 TASNT
+278 NT

-290 PHSYTATDLLVQTDA
+290 PHSYTATDLLIQTDA
-305 QALDIARA
+305 QALDIAQA

-389 SEPVIDS
+389 SEPIIDS
-396 FIIGSSLYG
+396 FQIGSALYG

>member
-1 LGWRL
+1 M
-6 LVATPTL
+6 ATPHL
-13 VVTFDFSSGAI
+13 VVVIDFSSGAT
-24 FGYPFIIGEGV
+24 FGYPFILDQGI
-35 LGFNTLADQAADTVD
+35 LGTNTLAEPGALTVD
-50 ISDQVNKVSIRR
+50 VSNQVNKVSIRR
-62 GYNLLQEEFQAGTA
+62 GYNLLQEQFQAGTA
-76 TVRIID
+76 TVRLLD
-82 LTGDWN
+82 QNGDWN
-88 PTSETSIYAG
+88 PTNPSSPYYG
-98 KLVPLRKVRISADG
+98 LLVPLRKIRISAD
-112 EFLFSGY
+112 ENNLFSGY
-119 TTAYNYQWDKE
+119 TTAYNYTWDKE
-130 QNVGLVDL
+130 QNIGYVDIE
-138 QLVDAFRLF
+138 LVDAFRLL
-147 NMSNITTVTGAT
+147 NMANITTVTGAT
-159 AGETTGNRVTDILDT
+159 AGETTGNRITDILNT
-174 IGFPTSMR
+174 IGFPSSMR
-182 EIEAGS
+182 DIEAGS
-188 TTVQSD
+188 TTVQTD
-194 PGTSR
+194 PGSAR

-205 KNMEFSEQGAFY
+205 QNMEFSEQGAFY
-217 LMPSGNAKFLS
+217 IQPSGNAQFLS
-228 RATIQSKSGV
+228 RSTIQSKSGA

-250 SYRNIVTALDDKLI
+250 SYRNIVTALDDKLV
-264 INSTSITRAGGTAQ
+264 INQTSITRAGGTAQ
-278 TASNT
+278 IANNT

-305 QALDIARA
+305 QALDIAQA

-389 SEPVIDS
+389 SEPIIDS

>member
-1 LGWRL
+1 M
-6 LVATPTL
+6 ATPHL
-13 VVTFDFSSGAI
+13 VVTFDFSSGAV
-24 FGYPFIIGEGV
+24 FNYPFIIGEGV
-35 LGFNTLADQAADTVD
+35 LGTNVLADAAALVVD
-50 ISDQVNKVSIRR
+50 ISDQVNKVTIRR
-62 GYNLLQEEFQAGTA
+62 GYNLLQEQFQAGTA

-82 LTGDWN
+82 LNGDWN
-88 PTSETSIYAG
+88 PTSLTSPYAG
-98 KLVPLRKVRISADG
+98 LLVPLRKVRISADDSY
-112 EFLFSGY
+112 LYSGY
-119 TTAYNYQWDKE
+119 TTAYNYTWDKE
-130 QNVGLVDL
+130 QNVGFVDL
-138 QLVDAFRLF
+138 ELVDAFRLF
-147 NMSNITTVTGAT
+147 NMSSVTTVTGGT
-159 AGETTGNRVTDILDT
+159 AGQTTGQRITAILDT
-174 IGFPTSMR
+174 IGFPSSMR
-182 EIEAGS
+182 DIDTGS
-188 TTVQSD
+188 TTVQAD

-205 KNMEFSEQGAFY
+205 VNMEFSEQGGFY
-217 LMPSGNAKFLS
+217 IKPSGDVAFID
-228 RATIQSKSGV
+228 RASIQAKSGV

-264 INSTSITRAGGTAQ
+264 INSTSVTRAGGTAQ

-283 ASQIKYF
+283 ASQVKYF
-290 PHSYTATDLLVQTDA
+290 PHNYTATDLLVQTDA
-305 QALDIARA
+305 QSLDIARA
-313 YTATRAETTL
+313 YTATRSETTL

-343 ALTLDFFDT
+343 ALTLDFYDT

-389 SEPVIDS
+389 SEPTIDS
-396 FIIGSSLYG
+396 FQIGSSLYG

>member
-1 LGWRL
+1 
-6 LVATPTL
+6 VAIPTL
-13 VVTFDFSSGAI
+13 VVTFDFSSGAV

-35 LGFNTLADQAADTVD
+35 LGFNTLADAPADTID
-50 ISDQVNKVSIRR
+50 ISNQVNRVSIRR

-76 TVRIID
+76 RVRILD
-82 LTGDWN
+82 QNGDWN
-88 PTSETSIYAG
+88 PTSLTSPYAG
-98 KLVPLRKVRISADG
+98 KLVPLRKVRISANG
-112 EFLFSGY
+112 SFLFSGY
-119 TTAYNYQWDKE
+119 TVSYNYTWDKE
-130 QNVGLVDL
+130 QNIGYVDL
-138 QLVDAFRLF
+138 ELVDAFRLF
-147 NMSNITTVTGAT
+147 NMSNITTVTGGT
-159 AGETTGNRVTDILDT
+159 AGQTTGTRVTAILDT
-174 IGFPTSMR
+174 IGFPNSMR
-182 EIEAGS
+182 EIETGS
-188 TTVQSD
+188 TTVQAD

-199 TSLQAI
+199 TSLEAI

-217 LMPSGNAKFLS
+217 IKPSGNAEFLS
-228 RATIQSKSGV
+228 RTSIQSKSGA

-250 SYRNIVTALDDKLI
+250 TYRNIVTALDDKLI
-264 INSTSITRAGGTAQ
+264 INQTSITRAGGTAQ
-278 TASNT
+278 VANNT
-283 ASQIKYF
+283 ASQIQYF

-305 QALDIARA
+305 QALDIAQA

-323 RVDALTLDLNTADYA
+323 RVDALTLDLNTADYT

-380 GTWNTTFVT
+380 VTWNTTFVT
-389 SEPVIDS
+389 SEPIIDS

>member
-1 LGWRL
+1 M
-6 LVATPTL
+6 ATPTL
-13 VVTFDFSSGAI
+13 VVTFDFSSGAV

-35 LGFNTLADQAADTVD
+35 LGFNTLADAPADTID
-50 ISDQVNKVSIRR
+50 ISNQVNRVSIKR

-76 TVRIID
+76 TVRILD
-82 LTGDWN
+82 QNGDWN
-88 PTSETSIYAG
+88 PTNPSSPYFG
-98 KLVPLRKVRISADG
+98 KLVPLRKVRISASD

-119 TTAYNYQWDKE
+119 TTAYNYTWDKE

-138 QLVDAFRLF
+138 ELVDAFRLF
-147 NMSNITTVTGAT
+147 NMSNITTVTGGT
-159 AGETTGNRVTDILDT
+159 AGQTTGTRITAILDT
-174 IGFPTSMR
+174 IGFPASMR
-182 EIEAGS
+182 SIDAGS
-188 TTVQSD
+188 TTVQAD
-194 PGTSR
+194 PGNSR
-199 TSLQAI
+199 TSLEAI
-205 KNMEFSEQGAFY
+205 RNMEFSEQGAFY
-217 LMPSGNAKFLS
+217 ILPSGNAEFVS
-228 RATIQSKSGV
+228 RESIQSKSGV

-264 INSTSITRAGGTAQ
+264 INTTSITRAGGTAQ

-290 PHSYTATDLLVQTDA
+290 PHSFTGTDLLVQTDA

-323 RVDALTLDLNTADYA
+323 RVDALTLDLNTANYA

-368 LQCMGVSHEITP
+368 LQCMGVNHEITP

-389 SEPVIDS
+389 SEPIIDS

>member
-1 LGWRL
+1 
-6 LVATPTL
+6 VATPTL
-13 VVTFDFSSGAI
+13 VVTFDFSSGAV

-35 LGFNTLADQAADTVD
+35 LGFNTLADQAADTID
-50 ISDQVNKVSIRR
+50 ISNQVNKVAIRR

-76 TVRIID
+76 TIRVLD
-82 LTGDWN
+82 QNGDWN
-88 PTSETSIYAG
+88 PTNPSSPYFG

-119 TTAYNYQWDKE
+119 TITYNYTWDKE
-130 QNVGLVDL
+130 QNIGYVDIEL
-138 QLVDAFRLF
+138 ADAFRLF

-159 AGETTGNRVTDILDT
+159 AGETTGSRVTDILDT

-182 EIEAGS
+182 NIQAGS
-188 TTVQSD
+188 TTVQAD
-194 PGTSR
+194 PGSSR

-217 LMPSGNAKFLS
+217 ILPSGNAEFLS

-264 INSTSITRAGGTAQ
+264 INQTSITRAGSSNPQVAN
-278 TASNT
+278 NT

-305 QALDIARA
+305 QALDIAQA

-380 GTWNTTFVT
+380 GTWNTTVVT
-389 SEPVIDS
+389 SEPIIES
-396 FIIGSSLYG
+396 FQIGSALYG

>member
-1 LGWRL
+1 M
-6 LVATPTL
+6 ATPHL
-13 VVTFDFSSGAI
+13 VVTFDFSSGAV
-24 FGYPFIIGEGV
+24 FNYPFIIGEGV
-35 LGFNTLADQAADTVD
+35 LGVNVLADAAALVVD
-50 ISDQVNKVSIRR
+50 ISDQVNRVTIRR
-62 GYNLLQEEFQAGTA
+62 GYNLLQEQFQAGTA
-76 TVRIID
+76 TVRILD
-82 LTGDWN
+82 QNGDWN
-88 PTSETSIYAG
+88 PTNPASPYFG
-98 KLVPLRKVRISADG
+98 LLVPLRKVRISADDS
-112 EFLFSGY
+112 FLYSGY
-119 TTAYNYQWDKE
+119 TTAYNYTWDKE
-130 QNVGLVDL
+130 QNIGYVDVEL
-138 QLVDAFRLF
+138 SDAFRLF
-147 NMSNITTVTGAT
+147 NMSSITTVTGAT
-159 AGETTGNRVTDILDT
+159 AGETTGNRITDILNT

-182 EIEAGS
+182 EIDAGS
-188 TTVQSD
+188 TTVQAD

-205 KNMEFSEQGAFY
+205 QNMEFSEQGAFFIK
-217 LMPSGNAKFLS
+217 PSGDARFIS
-228 RATIQSKSGV
+228 RSAIQSKSGA
-238 NPTFFSNDGTGI
+238 NLTFFSNDGTGI
-250 SYRNIVTALDDKLI
+250 NYRNIVTALDDKLI
-264 INSTSITRAGGTAQ
+264 INTTSITRAGGTAQ

-313 YTATRAETTL
+313 YCQTRAETTL

-368 LQCMGVSHEITP
+368 LQCMGVVHEITP

-389 SEPVIDS
+389 SEPIIDS

>member
-1 LGWRL
+1 
-6 LVATPTL
+6 VATPTL
-13 VVTFDFSSGAI
+13 VVTFDFSSGAV
-24 FGYPFIIGEGV
+24 FGYPFIIGEGL
-35 LGFNTLADQAADTVD
+35 LGFNTLADAAADTID
-50 ISDQVNKVSIRR
+50 ISDQVNKVTIRR
-62 GYNLLQEEFQAGTA
+62 GYNLLQEQFQAGTA
-76 TVRIID
+76 TIRVID
-82 LTGDWN
+82 PNGDWN
-88 PTSETSIYAG
+88 PTNPASPYYG

-112 EFLFSGY
+112 YFLFSGY
-119 TTAYNYQWDKE
+119 TVAYNYTWDKE
-130 QNVGLVDL
+130 QNIGFVDIDL
-138 QLVDAFRLF
+138 SDAFRLF
-147 NMSNITTVTGAT
+147 NMSNITAVTGGT
-159 AGETTGNRVTDILDT
+159 AGQTTGTRITAILDT
-174 IGFPTSMR
+174 IGFPSSMR
-182 EIEAGS
+182 TIAAGA
-188 TTVQSD
+188 TTVQAD

-205 KNMEFSEQGAFY
+205 QNMEFSEQGAFFIA
-217 LMPSGNAKFLS
+217 PSGNAEFLS
-228 RATIQSKSGV
+228 RLAIEQKSGV

-264 INSTSITRAGGTAQ
+264 INTTSITRATGGTAQ

-290 PHSYTATDLLVQTDA
+290 PHSYTATDLLVETDA
-305 QALDIARA
+305 QALDIALA

-323 RVDALTLDLNTADYA
+323 RVDSLTLDLNTDSYS
-338 AGTTA
+338 AGITA
-343 ALTLDFFDT
+343 ALSLDFFDT

-368 LQCMGVSHEITP
+368 LQCMGVTHDITP

-389 SEPVIDS
+389 SEPIIDS